1 MSPRGRRLV
10 APLLGVSLIAAA
22 AWSVARHGHAAT
34 AAWEALRAPFPA
46 WALALPAAVLATF
59 GLTSLSLQWLTN
71 RAARESRIGFSEML
85 ALTFASTLGNLV
97 PLQPGLAGRVAYQ
110 RQVHG
115 IPVTASV
122 LVAVQS
128 TALTAV
134 AVAWL
139 GLALVLVHAGGLSW
153 MAAPASLLLLLPALL
168 DPARRGSALAPALGV
183 RGLEV
188 LCSALRTMAAF
199 ALIGRP
205 IDPAA
210 ALTLACAANAANCV
224 PLVGNGLGI
233 REWVTGLLAPAVA
246 GIATPDALA
255 AELLNRAVELTVV
268 VPGGLVA
275 AAPLARRLA
284 EAMRTRR
291 VEPRQAAAPFAGAA
305 SVRWSF
311 SAGRLQPPPDD
322 PSEPPPS
329 TPISP
334 AP

>member
-59 GLTSLSLQWLTN
+59 GLTSFSLQWLTN

-85 ALTFASTLGNLV
+85 ALTFAST
-97 PLQPGLAGRVAYQ
+97 
-110 RQVHG
+110 
-115 IPVTASV
+115 